1 MEIRG
6 TGQNW
11 DEGTKPESIRTSSA
25 SAESRQPEVL
35 VPLRVLG
42 SLLLRLPV
50 PRREQ

>member
-11 DEGTKPESIRTSSA
+11 DEGTKPVSIRTSSA

-35 VPLRVLG
+35 VPLLRVLG

-50 PRREQ
+50 TG